1 MSLQQWAENGW
12 LRPYSTNQKE
22 ITDLLAIVERDLAD
36 AAGSISSD
44 WRFGIAYN
52 AALKLCTVLLYASGF
67 RPQRTLAH
75 YRTIQSLPLVLGANR
90 SDDAGYLD
98 TCRRK
103 RNALEYDR
111 VGGATEQ
118 DVEELR
124 GFVRDLLDDVLNWLG
139 KEHPELLSHEGRG

>member
-75 YRTIQSLPLVLGANR
+75 HRTIQSLPWALTVATMR
-90 SDDAGYLD
+90 D
-98 TCRRK
+98 TWTPADRRGMPSSMT
-103 RNALEYDR
+103 A
-111 VGGATEQ
+111 
-118 DVEELR
+118 
-124 GFVRDLLDDVLNWLG
+124 
-139 KEHPELLSHEGRG
+139 